1 MVNKQD
7 PKRHFPRPELK
18 REWDCIVTGLTEW
31 SFLEE
36 PGCLSAVPP
45 RLFVLECLGHMKSS
59 LFLLKTTVAHR
70 RIKSS
75 KWGMAY
81 ERIAITSFQ
90 NIFWGKKATR
100 SEVYLRVQLFGQG
113 QRRFHSQGLSHYA
126 ACRCQAQE
134 QCHTSLTPTR
144 GAAGRAEPSAQK
156 KKPEHSGTCCSASP
170 PQQEFT
176 EASEALRHSY

>member
-1 MVNKQD
+1 MQD
-7 PKRHFPRPELK
+7 AKDYFPRPEQK
-18 REWDCIVTGLTEW
+18 HEWDFTVMGLTEL

-36 PGCLSAVPP
+36 HSCLSAVPP
-45 RLFVLECLGHMKSS
+45 WLFVLECLGHMKSS

-90 NIFWGKKATR
+90 NIFLGKKATR
-100 SEVYLRVQLFGQG
+100 SEVYLRVQLFVQG
-113 QRRFHSQGLSHYA
+113 QHRSDPQGLSHYA
-126 ACRCQAQE
+126 ACWCQAQE

-144 GAAGRAEPSAQK
+144 GAAGGAEPSK
-156 KKPEHSGTCCSASP
+156 WRKKPACSGTCCSALP

-176 EASEALRHSY
+176 EASEVLRHSC